1 VDTTVNY
8 SLDTDIHPRLAGSRL
23 REIVDTDRLVWTAG
37 ELRAATGALAGTLA
51 APLWDLVRYVPVRR
65 WWTRLALTPGVE
77 VWLLSWLPGQGT
89 EPHDHGGAA
98 GSFAM
103 LTGTLSETYRY
114 PGRPVRHVD
123 RSVGT
128 AIGFGP
134 GHAHV
139 LRNSSE
145 APAVSVHAYSPP
157 LVPTREY
164 RSLNDIPAEI
174 PPLAVLAR

>member
-1 VDTTVNY
+1 VDTIPEISQDAAIHPLLAGTRLG
-8 SLDTDIHPRLAGSRL
+8 SILDTGAPVRTGA
-23 REIVDTDRLVWTAG
+23 
-37 ELRAATGALAGTLA
+37 ELRAVTAEMIGTMA
-51 APLWDLVRYVPVRR
+51 APLWDLVRYGPARR
-65 WWTRLALTPGVE
+65 WWTRLALTPEVE

-89 EPHDHGGAA
+89 APHDHGGAA
-98 GSFAM
+98 GSFAV
-103 LTGTLSETYRY
+103 LSGDLSETYRY
-114 PGRPVRHVD
+114 PGRPVR
-123 RSVGT
+123 RATRGPGT

-164 RSLNDIPAEI
+164 ESLYHIPDEI
-174 PPLAVLAR
+174 PSLTVFAS